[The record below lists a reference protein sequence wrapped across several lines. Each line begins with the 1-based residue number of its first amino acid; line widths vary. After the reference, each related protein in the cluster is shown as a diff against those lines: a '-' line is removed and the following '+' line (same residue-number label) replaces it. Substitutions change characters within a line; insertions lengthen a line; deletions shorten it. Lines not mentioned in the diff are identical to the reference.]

1 MVKRSRTI
9 KGETVVKLLRRI
21 AVNVGWSIRAR
32 TGEAMVEFALVAPL
46 FFVLMFGVMDFGR
59 LFFTQETLQYAV
71 REAGRYAV
79 TGQHQTDKS
88 GSSASRVQS
97 IKNIINQYSLGM
109 NISNISIT
117 SGGVTNY
124 AGGPR
129 QTVVVSV
136 TDNLKLIT
144 PMIGRFFPNNT
155 YSFTVSTSFMNEPFD
170 PGQTY

>member
-1 MVKRSRTI
+1 
-9 KGETVVKLLRRI
+9 
-21 AVNVGWSIRAR
+21 
-32 TGEAMVEFALVAPL
+32 MVEFALVAPL
-46 FFVLMFGVMDFGR
+46 FFVLMFGIMDFGR
-59 LFFTQETLQYAV
+59 LFFTEETLQYAV

-79 TGQHQTDKS
+79 TGQHQKDKN
-88 GSSASRVQS
+88 GNTVARVQS
-97 IKNIINQYSLGM
+97 IINVINQYSLGM
-109 NISNISIT
+109 NISNISVT

-129 QTVVVSV
+129 QTVVVAV

>member
-1 MVKRSRTI
+1 MKLLTI
-9 KGETVVKLLRRI
+9 KAVKLGR
-21 AVNVGWSIRAR
+21 AIRAR
-32 TGEAMVEFALVAPL
+32 SGEAMVEFALVAPL
-46 FFVLMFGVMDFGR
+46 FFVLMFGIMDFGR
-59 LFFTQETLQYAV
+59 LFFTEETLQYAV

-88 GSSASRVQS
+88 GNAVARVQS
-97 IKNIINQYSLGM
+97 IINVINQASLGM
-109 NISNISIT
+109 NISNISVT